1 LGNRG
6 GHLRGAERRKEK
18 KAGRQ
23 ADMGEDS
30 IMKKGTKG
38 GEGIRYHDA
47 LASRILVDETM
58 VWCGELCT

>member
-23 ADMGEDS
+23 ADMGEES
-30 IMKKGTKG
+30 IMKEETKG
-38 GEGIRYHDA
+38 GILYHDA

>member
-1 LGNRG
+1 
-6 GHLRGAERRKEK
+6 
-18 KAGRQ
+18 
-23 ADMGEDS
+23 MGEDS

-38 GEGIRYHDA
+38 GGGIRYHDA